1 MGSPIASITP
11 GCAISRLIRPRFLSR
26 ENTVCIDERTRRS
39 CARYTLWR
47 GLDVPWKIRNL
58 SQPCEQ
64 SDFSTGRRS
73 SVQVAISARV
83 IPSDQRRFYDT
94 WNRTKMTV
102 TSSKIMPHI
111 SDNDIRASTNIY
123 FSILARVEYFFRTFY
138 HDRENTKLKYD
149 FEKYRRRSLRCRTF
163 ERLRELSSAYNSN
176 GIHFCKLTAP
186 M

>member
-26 ENTVCIDERTRRS
+26 ENTVCIDEHTRQS

-47 GLDVPWKIRNL
+47 RLDVPWKIRNL

-73 SVQVAISARV
+73 SVQVAISAGK

-94 WNRTKMTV
+94 KNRTKMTII
-102 TSSKIMPHI
+102 SSKIMPRI
-111 SDNDIRASTNIY
+111 FDNEYICFNSRGRGI
-123 FSILARVEYFFRTFY
+123 FSIFY
-138 HDRENTKLKYD
+138 HDCKNTKLKYD
-149 FEKYRRRSLRCRTF
+149 FKRFYRTIS
-163 ERLRELSSAYNSN
+163 
-176 GIHFCKLTAP
+176 P
-186 M
+186 